1 MRRDPIFL
9 VIDVRCSSPDEAAKV
24 EDMVRRLG
32 RRDAIHTDAVT
43 GGGMTS
49 EVSHRIGD
57 FFEDIRVLPRVGED
71 GRALRVVFHR
81 RPDAGRFWK
90 DLMVRIVRAVEQRDP
105 APSVTLVYQGDETL
119 DWEHLAPPTSW

>member
-9 VIDVRCSSPDEAAKV
+9 VFDVRCPSPDEAAKV
-24 EDMVRRLG
+24 EAMIRRLG

-43 GGGMTS
+43 GDGKTA

-57 FFEDIRVLPRVGED
+57 FFEDVLVFPRVGED
-71 GRALRVVFHR
+71 TRALRVVFHR

-90 DLMVRIVRAVEQRDP
+90 DLMVWIVRAMEQRDP
-105 APSVTLVYQGDETL
+105 SPSVTLVYQGDETL
-119 DWEHLAPPTSW
+119 DWEHLAPPTPS